1 MDDVSYFSRRSCRV
15 MKIQKRFLSS
25 KSNFSYQGPSL
36 PEFLIFL
43 KTLRSM
49 LANFSINEPFSC
61 GLISNDW
68 RQSPTAYASGTEPQN
83 ASIIPI
89 TSYSDAN
96 RQFKSYNLAGTVQ
109 YLEKVSMLAPYIS

>member
-1 MDDVSYFSRRSCRV
+1 MSSHENSKAFSLLEKQFLIPRAQSTRV
-15 MKIQKRFLSS
+15 P
-25 KSNFSYQGPSL
+25 NFSQN
-36 PEFLIFL
+36 
-43 KTLRSM
+43 SM
-49 LANFSINEPFSC
+49 LANFSINQPFNC

-68 RQSPTAYASGTEPQN
+68 RQSPTAYASGTEHQN